1 MAVKCGIF
9 TCVSWCSIRW
19 STIQP
24 IIGKE
29 RRCAFVGDY
38 NICNGLTRAP
48 TPLQYHVFGLAP
60 GRCCSAACARVRCL
74 PRGALW
80 SSSSR
85 HHTMRA
91 RCCLVGVWV
100 SRSTEEATLRVRGRA
115 LAPRRSNFGT
125 KDTTR
130 SRRCLDS
137 SHRRSRSLWQFV
149 RRNSTRAV
157 SARCGAIQAR
167 SVPHQIHASHISHH
181 RIDANRIAMRA

>member
-1 MAVKCGIF
+1 MAVKCCIF

-137 SHRRSRSLWQFV
+137 SHRRSRSLWQLSFAGAQ
-149 RRNSTRAV
+149 RAPSPLAAALYKQDLCLTKYTHHILATTASTQT
-157 SARCGAIQAR
+157 G
-167 SVPHQIHASHISHH
+167 
-181 RIDANRIAMRA
+181 